1 MHMPD
6 KTRSFLGETMT
17 KPAQTP
23 ITGALSAY
31 ISGALRRD
39 LPPNVLAKAK
49 HHVLDTVAA
58 MISGS
63 RLPPGRLAIRY
74 AAAQGGRRQA
84 CVLGSRTITTAVNAA
99 MANGMLAHA
108 DETDD
113 SHAPSFT
120 HPGCAIVPAAL
131 AAAES
136 NGRSGLDLLKA
147 VVVGYDVGCRTTIAA
162 GPMTLDAAYRSTHSI
177 GGLFG
182 AAAAAGPLCGLTERQ
197 TPYLLAYTVQQ
208 SSGVTSWARDGEHIE
223 KAFDFGGMPARNGVA
238 AATMVAAGF
247 TGIKDALDGNPSFW
261 DAFSP
266 SANRPAMIDGL
277 GHDFEIMR
285 ANIKKW
291 PVGSPIQAALD
302 ALQVLMEEHGISASD
317 VKRIV
322 ARLPDDLAHIVD
334 NRTMP
339 DINLQHMLA
348 LLLVDGAVTFANSH
362 DTARMADPRVAAV
375 RDRIELAPSAE
386 LTEARP
392 RRQGIVEVETADG
405 AVLSHRTYAV
415 RGTSDNPMP
424 QEEVTAKA
432 QDLLASVLGTD
443 RSDQLIEA
451 VWALDEISDVRE
463 LRPLL
468 RA

>member
-1 MHMPD
+1 
-6 KTRSFLGETMT
+6 MT
-17 KPAQTP
+17 NPPQTP
-23 ITGALSAY
+23 IKTALNAY
-31 ISGALRRD
+31 ISGALQRD

-63 RLPPGRLAIRY
+63 LLPPGRLAIRY

-84 CVLGSRTITTAVNAA
+84 CVLGSRTVTTAVNAA

-131 AAAES
+131 AAAETY
-136 NGRSGLDLLKA
+136 GRSGLDLLKA
-147 VVVGYDVGCRTTIAA
+147 VVVGYDIGCRTTIAA

-197 TPYLLAYTVQQ
+197 TSYLLAYTVQQ

-247 TGIKDALDGNPSFW
+247 TGIEDALDGNPSFW

-302 ALQVLMEEHGISASD
+302 ALQVLMEEHGISESG

-334 NRTMP
+334 NRSMP

-348 LLLVDGAVTFANSH
+348 LLLVDGAVTFANAH
-362 DTARMADPRVAAV
+362 DTGRMADPRVAAV

-432 QDLLASVLGTD
+432 QDLLASVLGKD

-451 VWALDEISDVRE
+451 VWALDGLADVRE

>member
-1 MHMPD
+1 MNHPS
-6 KTRSFLGETMT
+6 RS
-17 KPAQTP
+17 PV
-23 ITGALSAY
+23 TGALSAY
-31 ISGALRRD
+31 IAGTLDRD
-39 LPPNVLAKAK
+39 LPPDVIEKAK

-58 MISGS
+58 MISGT
-63 RLPPGRLAIRY
+63 RLPPGRLAVRY

-84 CVLGSRTITTAVNAA
+84 CVAGSRTITTAVNAA
-99 MANGMLAHA
+99 LANGMLAHA

-131 AAAES
+131 AAGEAY
-136 NGRSGLDLLKA
+136 GRSGLDLLRA
-147 VVVGYDVGCRTTIAA
+147 VVVGYDVGCRATIAA
-162 GPMTLDAAYRSTHSI
+162 GPMTLDGAFRSTHSI

-197 TPYLLAYTVQQ
+197 TPYLLSYTVQQ
-208 SSGVTSWARDGEHIE
+208 ASGVTSWARDGEHIE
-223 KAFDFGGMPARNGVA
+223 KAFDFGGMPARNGVT

-247 TGIKDALDGNPSFW
+247 TGVEDAIDGSPGFW

-266 SANRPAMIDGL
+266 TATGEAMVAGL
-277 GHDFEIMR
+277 GDDFEIMR

-302 ALQVLMEEHGISASD
+302 SLEALMADHGLAAKD
-317 VKRIV
+317 VKRVV

-334 NRTMP
+334 NRSMP

-348 LLLVDGAVTFANSH
+348 LLLVDGAITFANAH
-362 DTARMADPRVAAV
+362 DTARMTDPRVAAV
-375 RDRIELAPSAE
+375 RDRVELAPSAE

-392 RRQGIVEVETADG
+392 RRQAIVEMEIGDG
-405 AVLSHRTYAV
+405 TTLSHRTYAV
-415 RGTSDNPMP
+415 RGTSDNPMTRD
-424 QEEVTAKA
+424 EVTVKA
-432 QDLLASVLGTD
+432 QDLLGSVLGED
-443 RSDQLIEA
+443 RAGDLIEA
-451 VWALDEISDVRE
+451 LWALDRLADVRE

>member
-1 MHMPD
+1 MSQSS
-6 KTRSFLGETMT
+6 RI
-17 KPAQTP
+17 P
-23 ITGALSAY
+23 ITGALSAH
-31 ISGALRRD
+31 IAGALERD
-39 LPPNVLAKAK
+39 LPPDVLEKTK

-63 RLPPGRLAIRY
+63 TLPPGRLAIRY

-84 CVLGSRTITTAVNAA
+84 CVVGSRTITTAVNAA

-131 AAAES
+131 AAAEAY
-136 NGRSGLDLLKA
+136 GRSGLDLLKA
-147 VVVGYDVGCRTTIAA
+147 VAVGYDVGCRTTIAA
-162 GPMTLDAAYRSTHSI
+162 GPMTLDGAFRSTHSI

-182 AAAAAGPLCGLTERQ
+182 AAAAAGPLCGLTGGQ
-197 TPYLLAYTVQQ
+197 VPYLLSYTVQQ
-208 SSGVTSWARDGEHIE
+208 ASGVTSWARDGDHIE

-238 AATMVAAGF
+238 AATMVAADF
-247 TGIKDALDGNPSFW
+247 TGVEDAMDGNPSFW

-266 SANRPAMIDGL
+266 SADEEAMLVGL
-277 GHDFEIMR
+277 GDDFEIMR

-302 ALQVLMEEHGISASD
+302 ALEALIAEHGIAPEN

-334 NRTMP
+334 NRSMP

-362 DTARMADPRVAAV
+362 DAGRMADPRVAAV

-392 RRQGIVEVETADG
+392 RRQGIVEVDTADG
-405 AVLSHRTYAV
+405 AMLSHRTYAV

-424 QEEVTAKA
+424 RDEVTAKA
-432 QDLLASVLGTD
+432 QDLLGSVLGEN
-443 RSDQLIEA
+443 RAGRLIDA
-451 VWALDEISDVRE
+451 MWTLDELADVRD